1 MGRVA
6 KIAAFIA
13 SGSGWQC
20 AVNFAAY
27 ACENSPMKRFD
38 PTELSIP
45 ELHGYL
51 VGAIGPRPVAFASTM
66 DAEGRPNLSP
76 FSFFNVFG
84 ANPPLLIFSPA
95 RRGRDNTTK
104 HSYHNVKD
112 VPEVVINV
120 VTYSM
125 VHQTSLASTEY
136 PEGVNEFEKAGFTAL
151 RSEKVRP
158 FRVKES
164 PVQFE
169 CKVNQVIETGTGG
182 GAGNLVIC
190 EVVMIHV
197 DENLL
202 DERGKIDQ
210 RRIDLVG
217 RMGGN
222 FYCRA
227 HGDALFE
234 LAQPTTQLGVGVDSL
249 PQEARHSAVLTGSD
263 LGKLGA
269 VLSIPDETA
278 VNEYKLT
285 ELSDTFIS
293 LQDRPIEL
301 LAALH
306 RQAHELIGKGLV
318 DEAWRTI
325 LAYNAR

>member
-1 MGRVA
+1 
-6 KIAAFIA
+6 
-13 SGSGWQC
+13 
-20 AVNFAAY
+20 
-27 ACENSPMKRFD
+27 MKSFD
-38 PTELSIP
+38 PTNLSIP

-51 VGAIGPRPVAFASTM
+51 VGAVGPRPVAFASTI
-66 DAEGRPNLSP
+66 DADGRPNLSP

-84 ANPPLLIFSPA
+84 ANPPLMIFSPA

-104 HSYHNVKD
+104 HSYHNVKA

-125 VHQTSLASTEY
+125 VHQASLASTEFA
-136 PEGVNEFEKAGFTAL
+136 EGVDEFGKAGFTPIN
-151 RSEKVRP
+151 SEKVRP

-169 CKVNQVIETGTGG
+169 CVVKQVIETGVGG

-197 DENLL
+197 NEDVL
-202 DERGKIDQ
+202 DANGKIDQ
-210 RRIDLVG
+210 RKIDLVG
-217 RMGGN
+217 RMGGH
-222 FYCRA
+222 FYARA

-234 LAQPTTQLGVGVDSL
+234 LAQPNTNIGVGVDNL
-249 PQEARHSAVLTGSD
+249 PLEARNSHILTGND
-263 LGKLGA
+263 LGKLGVA
-269 VLSIPDETA
+269 LSIPDETA

-285 ELSDTFIS
+285 ELSDTFIAHKDQPS
-293 LQDRPIEL
+293 VL

-306 RQAHELIGKGLV
+306 QHAHELLV
-318 DEAWRTI
+318 QDRVEEAWKTL
-325 LAYNAR
+325 LAFNAR

>member
-1 MGRVA
+1 
-6 KIAAFIA
+6 
-13 SGSGWQC
+13 
-20 AVNFAAY
+20 
-27 ACENSPMKRFD
+27 MKHLD
-38 PTELSIP
+38 PKELSIP

-51 VGAIGPRPVAFASTM
+51 VGAIGPRPVAFASTI

-104 HSYHNVKD
+104 HSYHNVKA

-120 VTYSM
+120 VTYAM
-125 VHQTSLASTEY
+125 VQQTSLASTEY
-136 PEGVNEFEKAGFTAL
+136 AEGVNEFVKAGFTPIP
-151 RSEKVRP
+151 SDVVRP

-169 CKVNQVIETGTGG
+169 CRVQQVIETGMGP
-182 GAGNLVIC
+182 GAGNLVLC
-190 EVVMIHV
+190 EVVRIHV
-197 DENLL
+197 DEGLL

-234 LAQPTTQLGVGVDSL
+234 LAQPSTQIGVGVDAL
-249 PQEARHSAVLTGSD
+249 PPEARNSSILTGND
-263 LGKLGA
+263 LGQLGTLLQ
-269 VLSIPDETA
+269 VPDETL

-285 ELSDTFIS
+285 ELSDIFIA
-293 LQDRPIEL
+293 LKDRPTELEDSLHRRAQDLLRAGHLEEAWKTL
-301 LAALH
+301 LAF
-306 RQAHELIGKGLV
+306 
-318 DEAWRTI
+318 
-325 LAYNAR
+325 NAR

>member
-1 MGRVA
+1 
-6 KIAAFIA
+6 
-13 SGSGWQC
+13 
-20 AVNFAAY
+20 
-27 ACENSPMKRFD
+27 MKHFD
-38 PTELSIP
+38 PTKLSIP

-51 VGAIGPRPVAFASTM
+51 VGAVGPRPVAFASTI
-66 DAEGRPNLSP
+66 DADGKPNLSP

-84 ANPPLLIFSPA
+84 ANPPLMIFSPA

-104 HSYHNVKD
+104 HSYHNVKA

-125 VHQTSLASTEY
+125 VQQTSLASTEY
-136 PEGVNEFEKAGFTAL
+136 PEGVNEFIKAGFTPIP
-151 RSEKVRP
+151 SEKVRP

-169 CKVNQVIETGTGG
+169 CVVKQVIETGTGG
-182 GAGNLVIC
+182 GAGNLVLC

-197 DENLL
+197 DEDVL

-210 RRIDLVG
+210 RKIDLVG

-222 FYCRA
+222 FYARA

-234 LAQPTTQLGVGVDSL
+234 LAQPSTSIGVGVDAL
-249 PQEARHSAVLTGSD
+249 PATARNSHQLSGND
-263 LGKLGA
+263 LGKLGGIM
-269 VLSIPDETA
+269 VLPDETA

-285 ELSDTFIS
+285 ELSDTFIN
-293 LQDRPIEL
+293 LKDQPGKLLEALHARAHEL
-301 LAALH
+301 LAQDRVEDAWKTLL
-306 RQAHELIGKGLV
+306 AHNE
-318 DEAWRTI
+318 R
-325 LAYNAR
+325 

>member
-1 MGRVA
+1 
-6 KIAAFIA
+6 
-13 SGSGWQC
+13 
-20 AVNFAAY
+20 
-27 ACENSPMKRFD
+27 MKSFD
-38 PTELSIP
+38 PAQLTVP

-51 VGAIGPRPVAFASTM
+51 VGAIGPRPVAFASTINA
-66 DAEGRPNLSP
+66 DGRPNLSP

-104 HSYHNVKD
+104 HSYHNVKA

-120 VTYSM
+120 VTYAM

-136 PEGVNEFEKAGFTAL
+136 PEGVNEFEKAGFTPIA
-151 RSEKVRP
+151 SDKVKP

-169 CKVNQVIETGTGG
+169 CVVKQVIETGTGG
-182 GAGNLVIC
+182 GAGNLVLC

-197 DENLL
+197 NEDVL
-202 DERGKIDQ
+202 DDKGKIDQ

-217 RMGGN
+217 RMGGH
-222 FYCRA
+222 FYARA

-249 PQEARHSAVLTGSD
+249 PPEARTSPVLTGSD
-263 LGKLGA
+263 RGKLGA
-269 VLSIPDETA
+269 LLTVPDETA

-285 ELSDTFIS
+285 ELSDIFIAHKDQPS
-293 LQDRPIEL
+293 TLLIALHQHAREMLAQDR
-301 LAALH
+301 
-306 RQAHELIGKGLV
+306 V
-318 DEAWRTI
+318 DEAWKTL
-325 LAYNAR
+325 LAFNAR

>member
-1 MGRVA
+1 
-6 KIAAFIA
+6 
-13 SGSGWQC
+13 
-20 AVNFAAY
+20 
-27 ACENSPMKRFD
+27 MKSFD
-38 PTELSIP
+38 PAQLTVP

-51 VGAIGPRPVAFASTM
+51 VGAIGPRPVAFASTI
-66 DAEGRPNLSP
+66 DADGRPNLSP

-104 HSYHNVKD
+104 HSYHNVKA

-120 VTYSM
+120 VTYAM

-136 PEGVNEFEKAGFTAL
+136 PEGVNEFEKAGFTPIA
-151 RSEKVRP
+151 SDKVKP

-169 CKVNQVIETGTGG
+169 CVVKQVIETGTGG
-182 GAGNLVIC
+182 GAGNLVLC

-197 DENLL
+197 NEDVL
-202 DERGKIDQ
+202 DDKGKIDQ

-217 RMGGN
+217 RMGGH
-222 FYCRA
+222 FYARA

-249 PQEARHSAVLTGSD
+249 PPEARTSPVLTGSD

-269 VLSIPDETA
+269 LLTVPDETS

-285 ELSDTFIS
+285 ELSDIFIAHKDQPS
-293 LQDRPIEL
+293 TLLIALHQHAREMLAQDR
-301 LAALH
+301 
-306 RQAHELIGKGLV
+306 V
-318 DEAWRTI
+318 DEAWKTL
-325 LAYNAR
+325 LAFNAR

>member
-1 MGRVA
+1 
-6 KIAAFIA
+6 
-13 SGSGWQC
+13 
-20 AVNFAAY
+20 
-27 ACENSPMKRFD
+27 MKSFD
-38 PTELSIP
+38 PAQLTVP

-51 VGAIGPRPVAFASTM
+51 VGAIGPRPVAFASTI
-66 DAEGRPNLSP
+66 DADGRPNLSP

-104 HSYHNVKD
+104 HSYHNVKA

-120 VTYSM
+120 VTYAM

-136 PEGVNEFEKAGFTAL
+136 PEGVNEFEKAGFTPIA
-151 RSEKVRP
+151 SDKVKP

-169 CKVNQVIETGTGG
+169 CVVKQVIETGTGG
-182 GAGNLVIC
+182 GAGNLVLC

-197 DENLL
+197 NEDVL
-202 DERGKIDQ
+202 DDKGKIDQ

-217 RMGGN
+217 RMGGH
-222 FYCRA
+222 FYARA

-249 PQEARHSAVLTGSD
+249 PPEARTSPVLTGSD
-263 LGKLGA
+263 RGKLGA
-269 VLSIPDETA
+269 LLTVPDETA

-285 ELSDTFIS
+285 ELSDIFIAHKDQPS
-293 LQDRPIEL
+293 TLLIALHQHAREMLAQDR
-301 LAALH
+301 
-306 RQAHELIGKGLV
+306 V
-318 DEAWRTI
+318 DEAWKTL
-325 LAYNAR
+325 LAFNAR

>member
-1 MGRVA
+1 
-6 KIAAFIA
+6 
-13 SGSGWQC
+13 
-20 AVNFAAY
+20 
-27 ACENSPMKRFD
+27 MKKVD
-38 PTELSIP
+38 PKQLSIP

-51 VGAIGPRPVAFASTM
+51 VGAVGPRPVAFASTI

-104 HSYHNVKD
+104 HSYHNVKA

-125 VHQTSLASTEY
+125 VQQASLASTEY
-136 PEGVNEFEKAGFTAL
+136 PEGVNEFEKSGFTPIP
-151 RSEKVRP
+151 SEKIRP

-169 CKVNQVIETGTGG
+169 CVVKQVIETGEGG
-182 GAGNLVIC
+182 GAGNLIIC

-197 DENLL
+197 DEAML
-202 DERGKIDQ
+202 DERGKLDQ
-210 RRIDLVG
+210 RKMDLVG

-222 FYCRA
+222 FYVRA

-234 LAQPTTQLGVGVDSL
+234 LAQPSTKLGVGVDAL
-249 PQEARHSAVLTGSD
+249 PPGTTGSTILSGND
-263 LGKLGA
+263 LGKLGGI
-269 VLSIPDETA
+269 LTIPDETI
-278 VNEYKLT
+278 VNEYKLM
-285 ELSDTFIS
+285 ELSDTFIA
-293 LQDRPIEL
+293 LQDRPGAL
-301 LAALH
+301 LEALH
-306 RQAHELIGKGLV
+306 RHAKALLEQDRV
-318 DEAWRTI
+318 DEAWMTL
-325 LAYNAR
+325 LAFNAR